1 MLNCAAKRVS
11 EEAGRL
17 KFFRRY
23 RDDCTSLNIENF
35 MVLAS
40 EIYPPSLSLT
50 QENTDRSKADVLDMH
65 VSLAGGW

>member
-23 RDDCTSLNIENF
+23 RDDFTSLNIDNL
-35 MVLAS
+35 MILAG

-50 QENTDRSKADVLDMH
+50 QETRIEVDVLDMH

>member
-23 RDDCTSLNIENF
+23 RDDFTSLNIDNF
-35 MVLAS
+35 MILAS
-40 EIYPPSLSLT
+40 EIYPHSLSLT
-50 QENTDRSKADVLDMH
+50 QETRIEVKWMC
-65 VSLAGGW
+65 